1 MGEYL
6 QSVVQEFIEVPFHNF
21 YPLAVNTSVWAA
33 TRHITRRRPFSPRSA
48 KYVIWKS
55 GLVVLLLNLCP
66 LFEPHT
72 GFCWLEQPKLTTYL
86 GEIRLGVPVEIQ
98 GFDRVTIGLAPQ
110 HERVLGPL
118 NPATVRGLRLLLPSY
133 HRGTLH
139 PGFNVER
146 GSTFSYSIPTFLK
159 GNGVSW

>member
-1 MGEYL
+1 MPSERRA
-6 QSVVQEFIEVPFHNF
+6 VVYISAFSQLLSTSRQLFCLDGYPTHSAASPPFCTF
-21 YPLAVNTSVWAA
+21 T
-33 TRHITRRRPFSPRSA
+33 PRSA
-48 KYVIWKS
+48 KYVIWKR
-55 GLVVLLLNLCP
+55 GPVVLLLNLCP

-72 GFCWLEQPKLTTYL
+72 SFCWLEQPKLTTYL

-133 HRGTLH
+133 LRGTLH

-146 GSTFSYSIPTFLK
+146 GSAFSCSIPTFLK
-159 GNGVSW
+159 